1 MIKINLKLYLVF
13 ILAFLVMHFTGLLVK
28 ELPYIS
34 NAVIVFALVLSTVLL
49 ISRVFYASDVESTIS
64 EIGFRKA
71 CLQEILPG
79 IIISVVLLFMYP
91 LLGYLLGTKIR
102 MTNNWQ
108 LNMIGLLLTGG
119 LAEEIL
125 FRGFLFR
132 RLRLQMNFKKATLV
146 SAIVFAMA
154 HLLLFMYLN
163 WTVALLSTVLAA
175 GLSLPFAYLFE
186 RGGNALWSPA
196 LVHATIRTVG
206 LVFTTDQQNF
216 MALSSAWIIMSLVIP
231 YIVLLF
237 YKDFRSVM
245 KGSKI

>member
-163 WTVALLSTVLAA
+163 WTAALLSTVLAA

>member
-28 ELPYIS
+28 DLPYIS

-49 ISRVFYASDVESTIS
+49 ISRVFYASDVESTFS

-71 CLQEILPG
+71 GLQEILPG

-91 LLGYLLGTKIR
+91 LLGYLLGTEIR

-132 RLRLQMNFKKATLV
+132 RLRLQMGFKKAAFIST
-146 SAIVFAMA
+146 IVFAMA
-154 HLLLFMYLN
+154 HLLLFIYLN
-163 WTVALLSTVLAA
+163 WTVALLSTLLAA

-231 YIVLLF
+231 YIVLLL

-245 KGSKI
+245 KGSKT

>member
-28 ELPYIS
+28 DLPYIS